1 MSYNVELKEEIVS
14 ALENRVLT
22 IIRIMLSLNEEGY
35 EINNNKLVL
44 FNFSSILIHAFENIG
59 VFTEEQQKHLELL
72 FNRVK

>member
-59 VFTEEQQKHLELL
+59 VFTEEQQKNLELL

>member
-59 VFTEEQQKHLELL
+59 IFTEEQQRNLELL